1 MTIRCFYIPQGLII
15 GDVSNSPT
23 VENRIIVT
31 NPALVI
37 ARQSDVILA
46 PLLILVEENQ
56 IELDIND
63 LAFHAVF
70 TPKRE
75 LINHYNQLYGSGIVL
90 TTTMP
95 GA

>member
-1 MTIRCFYIPQGLII
+1 MIKAFYIPQGLII
-15 GDVSNSPT
+15 GDVSNSST
-23 VENRIIVT
+23 VENRIVVT

-46 PLLILVEENQ
+46 PLLVLVEENQ
-56 IELDIND
+56 IELDMKDI
-63 LAFHAVF
+63 AFNTVF

-90 TTTMP
+90 TTSMP
-95 GA
+95 GT

>member
-1 MTIRCFYIPQGLII
+1 MIKAFYLPQGMII
-15 GDVSNSPT
+15 ADVSNSDSEDDRFR
-23 VENRIIVT
+23 VR

-46 PLLILVEENQ
+46 PLLHLVEEHEFE
-56 IELDIND
+56 ISLKDV
-63 LAFHAVF
+63 AFNAMF

-75 LINHYNQLYGSGIVL
+75 LVNHYNQLYGSGLVL
-90 TTTMP
+90 TTSMP